1 MWPAHERT
9 TLRRKLDLV
18 DTVNMYNIK
27 TFTSLRDT
35 VAAVTPT
42 CAAIQLGFLKRAGHQ
57 RFPASSLLLI
67 CPDMRKQLLRA
78 PCLSAVPA
86 MMDAILFRA
95 ERQSE
100 YFLP

>member
-1 MWPAHERT
+1 MWPTHERT

-35 VAAVTPT
+35 VAAVAPT
-42 CAAIQLGFLKRAGHQ
+42 CAATQLRFLKRAGHQ
-57 RFPASSLLLI
+57 RLPASSLLLI
-67 CPDMRKQLLRA
+67 CPDIRKQLLHA

-86 MMDAILFRA
+86 MMDTILFRA
-95 ERQSE
+95 KRQSK
-100 YFLP
+100 YFLR